1 MKDNKKKETKKK
13 DDKKKD
19 DKKKEDKKKE
29 DKKKEDKKKE
39 DKKKE
44 SKKEKSKKEEDKKE
58 ENKQEEDKK
67 DKMENSIKKYGKTIF
82 EKYLTDKD
90 FNEEKAS
97 ISQGKIIDDILNYC
111 NKNYTNYNFFIISFL
126 SSSSSSY
133 NSSACGIFINKTD
146 NYFSFNNGDK
156 SIYHIEIRIFYF
168 INKLKPKGDYNV
180 IENKIIK
187 KNLEI
192 HKKILDEKKYSFK
205 SCDEYINLIPS
216 ELTDFILEIDKSRY
230 YYSVIYLYDT
240 NKKDWLINY
249 KFGGNKPINSKI
261 IELYS
266 GENIEGISYTFSW

>member
-1 MKDNKKKETKKK
+1 MKE
-13 DDKKKD
+13 DKKKD

-29 DKKKEDKKKE
+29 DKKKEG
-39 DKKKE
+39 KKKE
-44 SKKEKSKKEEDKKE
+44 SKKEESKKEKNKKEENKKEEDKKG
-58 ENKQEEDKK
+58 EDK
-67 DKMENSIKKYGKTIF
+67 DKMEKTIKKYGKTIF
-82 EKYLTDKD
+82 EKYLIDKD

-97 ISQGKIIDDILNYC
+97 ISQGKIIDDILDYC
-111 NKNYTNYNFFIISFL
+111 NKNYNNYNFFIISFL

-133 NSSACGIFINKTD
+133 NSSACGIFINTTD

-168 INKLKPKGDYNV
+168 INKLNPKGDFNI

-192 HKKILDEKKYSFK
+192 HKKILKEKKYSFK

-216 ELTDFILEIDKSRY
+216 ELTDYILEIDKSRY

-249 KFGGNKPINSKI
+249 KFGEINLLIVK
-261 IELYS
+261 
-266 GENIEGISYTFSW
+266 